1 MKIISSFGKDN
12 LAKVYVADF
21 GDGRI
26 AEFVE
31 SLQPPIPRKDK
42 WVLIISTSFGC
53 AVNCMMCDAG
63 GVFKGRC
70 STEQMFE
77 QLDFL
82 ISRRYP
88 DLEVPVDKF
97 KVQFARM
104 GEPAFN
110 KNVLEVLQQI
120 DDRYI
125 APGLMPCISTIAPAN
140 TNDFFERL
148 LEVKNTVFSDRY
160 FQLQFSLHSTDE
172 AERDRLIPIPKWTLE
187 EIAEFGKRFS
197 CNKRR
202 KITLNF
208 ALVKGVTLDANVM
221 AAHFSPELF
230 MVKITPVNPTY
241 MVIKNDLESY
251 ISPDHPDRHYK
262 IVEQLREYGFE
273 TLISIGEIE
282 ENLIGSNCGQYVMK
296 HVAEPNKL
304 ENSYTYIKT
313 PLAEDTLR

>member
-1 MKIISSFGKDN
+1 MKIINCVGKEN
-12 LAKVYVADF
+12 LAKVYIADF

-31 SLQPPIPRKDK
+31 SRQPPIPREDK

-63 GVFKGRC
+63 GFFKGRC
-70 STEQMFE
+70 TTEQMFE

-82 ISRRYP
+82 ISQRYP
-88 DLEVPVDKF
+88 DLNIPVRKF
-97 KVQFARM
+97 KIQFARM

-110 KNVLEVLQQI
+110 KNVLEVLEQI
-120 DDRYI
+120 DDHYI
-125 APGLMPCISTIAPAN
+125 APGLIPCVSTIAPAKA
-140 TNDFFERL
+140 NDFFERL
-148 LEVKNTVFSDRY
+148 LEIKNTKFCERD

-172 AERDRLIPIPKWTLE
+172 AERDRLIPIPKWTFKK
-187 EIAEFGKRFS
+187 IACFGKRFFS
-197 CNKRR
+197 EKGR

-208 ALVKGVTLDANVM
+208 ALIRGVPLDVDVM
-221 AAHFSPELF
+221 ATYFSPEYF

-241 MVIKNDLESY
+241 NVIKNNLESY
-251 ISPDHPDRHYK
+251 ISSDQPDRHYE
-262 IVEQLREYGFE
+262 IVEKLRKYGFE
-273 TLISIGEIE
+273 TLISIGELE

-304 ENSYTYIKT
+304 QNSYTYIK
-313 PLAEDTLR
+313 

>member
-1 MKIISSFGKDN
+1 MKIIDSFGKDD

-21 GDGRI
+21 GDDRI

-31 SLQPPIPRKDK
+31 SRQPPIPIEDK

-53 AVNCMMCDAG
+53 AVNCLMCDAG
-63 GVFKGRC
+63 GIFKGRC
-70 STEQMFE
+70 TAEQMFE

-82 ISRRYP
+82 ILKRYP
-88 DLEVPVDKF
+88 DFNVPVGKF

-110 KNVLEVLQQI
+110 KDVLDVLEQI
-120 DDRYI
+120 DNRYI

-140 TNDFFERL
+140 RDGFFDRL
-148 LEVKNTVFSDRY
+148 LEIKNTIFAERD

-187 EIAEFGKRFS
+187 KIAGYGKQFFD
-197 CNKRR
+197 KKGR

-208 ALVKGVTLDANVM
+208 ALVKGVPLDADTL
-221 AAHFSPELF
+221 AAHFAPEYF

-241 MVIKNDLESY
+241 NVIKNKLESY
-251 ISPDHPDRHYK
+251 IFPDQPGRQYK
-262 IVEQLREYGFE
+262 IVEKLREYGFE
-273 TLISIGEIE
+273 TLVSIGETE

-304 ENSYTYIKT
+304 KNSYTYIK
-313 PLAEDTLR
+313 